1 MLLWAAQS
9 IRSWLEHGSREP
21 SCGSLISE
29 WRLHRDLCIYTG
41 GVAQGKPGILPG
53 RWPILTAP
61 LLISWGEARHRAHHH
76 LALALVPSSLS
87 FQSCP
92 PHHKHFRQ
100 ISSSGNEAS
109 LKRWVSAPEAVTL
122 HLEVLLLPEVRV
134 GLLSLSSEIPTHKFN
149 FKLFRVFKQLVS
161 EYLWV
166 GEGVLALMEGD
177 LCPWKLFF
185 GKRLAQ
191 ANRQRSKWPYCS
203 YLLTGSALGRL
214 KLALTTWPRHAFLF
228 FSFHTNRE

>member
-53 RWPILTAP
+53 LWPILTAP

-87 FQSCP
+87 FQPCP
-92 PHHKHFRQ
+92 PHHKHCRQ

-109 LKRWVSAPEAVTL
+109 LKRWVRAPEAVTASGGASAARGPCRAPVPFL
-122 HLEVLLLPEVRV
+122 WNPYTQIQFQT
-134 GLLSLSSEIPTHKFN
+134 LSCF
-149 FKLFRVFKQLVS
+149 
-161 EYLWV
+161 
-166 GEGVLALMEGD
+166 
-177 LCPWKLFF
+177 
-185 GKRLAQ
+185 
-191 ANRQRSKWPYCS
+191 
-203 YLLTGSALGRL
+203 
-214 KLALTTWPRHAFLF
+214 
-228 FSFHTNRE
+228 